1 MCYSAMVEQ
10 SKSKLE
16 RIFEA
21 KSDQL
26 ALEGFQGIQ
35 ALEQELSPQEVRSAL
50 GLARA
55 PKVSQFRWA
64 PDQPGSRV
72 YPGYF
77 APVIVWQEQKGRTL
91 VPMRYRIR
99 PAGSPKEIP
108 SKYNVFNCRIDSLQ
122 SRQTWK
128 RLFGRTHALFP
139 FTRFFEWVEDKKGN
153 KVQLSYAPQDRE
165 IMWAPALY
173 DTWSSL
179 DGRINFSSFA
189 ILTDEP
195 PPEVAETG
203 HDRCPI
209 FLKADSIDA
218 WLQPE
223 KRTKNELMELL
234 QSRETTTFEHAL
246 AA

>member
-10 SKSKLE
+10 SRSKLE

-21 KSDQL
+21 KSDER
-26 ALEGFQGIQ
+26 AFDAFRGVQ
-35 ALEQELSPQEVRSAL
+35 ALEQSMSPQEVRSVL

-64 PDQPGSRV
+64 PDQPDARV

-77 APVIVWQEQKGRTL
+77 APVIIWREQGRTL
-91 VPMRYRIR
+91 VPMRYRVR
-99 PAGSPKEIP
+99 PSSSPKEIP
-108 SKYNVFNCRIDSLQ
+108 SKYNVFNCRIDAVQ
-122 SRQTWK
+122 SRQTWR

-139 FTRFFEWVEDKKGN
+139 FIRFYEWVEDDKAN
-153 KVQLSYAPQDRE
+153 KVQLSFAPEDRE

-173 DTWSSL
+173 DTWSSA
-179 DGRINFSSFA
+179 DGQVEYSSFA

-195 PPEVAETG
+195 PPEIAAAG

-209 FLKADSIDA
+209 FLSSEAIDT

-223 KRTKNELMELL
+223 G
-234 QSRETTTFEHAL
+234 QSREGLMGLLQMRETTKFAHAR

>member
-10 SKSKLE
+10 SKNKLE

-26 ALEGFQGIQ
+26 AFEGFQRIQ
-35 ALEQELSPQEVRSAL
+35 ALEQELSPQEVRSTL

-64 PDQPGSRV
+64 PDQPDSRV

-122 SRQTWK
+122 TRPTWK

-139 FTRFFEWVEDKKGN
+139 FIRFYEWVEDDRAN
-153 KVQLSYAPQDRE
+153 KVQLSFTPVERE

-173 DTWSSL
+173 DTWSSP
-179 DGRINFSSFA
+179 DGQIHFSSFA

-195 PPEVAETG
+195 PPEVAAAG

-209 FLKADSIDA
+209 FLRSDLIDI
-218 WLQPE
+218 WLRPDGQSKE
-223 KRTKNELMELL
+223 GLMGLL
-234 QSRETTTFEHAL
+234 QMKESARFAHAR

>member
-10 SKSKLE
+10 SRSKLE

-21 KSDQL
+21 KSDER
-26 ALEGFQGIQ
+26 AFDAFRRVQ
-35 ALEQELSPQEVRSAL
+35 ALEQGMSPQEVKSIL

-64 PDQPGSRV
+64 PDQPDARV

-77 APVIVWQEQKGRTL
+77 APVIIWQDQGRTL
-91 VPMRYRIR
+91 VPMRYRVR

-108 SKYNVFNCRIDSLQ
+108 SKYNVFNCRIDALQ
-122 SRQTWK
+122 SRQTWR
-128 RLFGRTHALFP
+128 RLFGLTHALFP
-139 FTRFFEWVEDKKGN
+139 FIRFYEWVEDEKAN
-153 KVQLSYAPQDRE
+153 KVQLSFAPEERE

-173 DTWSSL
+173 DTWSSP
-179 DGRINFSSFA
+179 DGRVRFSSFA

-195 PPEVAETG
+195 PPEVSAAG

-209 FLKADSIDA
+209 FLRSESIDD

-223 KRTKNELMELL
+223 RKSRGKLLELL
-234 QSRETTTFEHAL
+234 QMRESARFAHAR

>member
-10 SKSKLE
+10 SRSKLE

-21 KSDQL
+21 KSDEQVFD
-26 ALEGFQGIQ
+26 AFRGVQ
-35 ALEQELSPQEVRSAL
+35 ALEQSMSPQEVRSVL

-64 PDQPGSRV
+64 PDQPDARV

-77 APVIVWQEQKGRTL
+77 APVIIWREQGRTL
-91 VPMRYRIR
+91 VPMRYRVR
-99 PAGSPKEIP
+99 PAGSAKEIP

-122 SRQTWK
+122 SRQTWR
-128 RLFGRTHALFP
+128 RLFGQTHALFP
-139 FTRFFEWVEDKKGN
+139 FIRFFEWVEDEKGN
-153 KVQLSYAPQDRE
+153 KVQLSYAPEDRE

-173 DTWSSL
+173 DTWSSP
-179 DGRINFSSFA
+179 DGQVAFNSFA

-195 PPEVAETG
+195 PPEVAATG

-209 FLKADSIDA
+209 FLRSDLIDA

-223 KRTKNELMELL
+223 NKSKSQLL
-234 QSRETTTFEHAL
+234 DLLRQREVTFFEHAR